1 VEPVT
6 GIAIVDWVLGL
17 LGVAGYPIVF
27 GVTVFENLFVIGGIT
42 PGETIVVAA
51 AFLSTPKYGSLHWPF
66 VWIASVAGTIIG
78 SNISYFLGRKGG
90 RDALLRYGHR
100 FHISEK
106 RIGAA
111 EEYFAR
117 YGSKT
122 VLIGR
127 FTAGFKNFTP
137 MIAGVSRMKLPWF
150 ELYTVIGAM
159 LYTSAMVLIGYFLG
173 ENFDRAMS
181 FVAGVGY
188 VGMGVFLIFVASLF
202 IAYRRRRVR
211 RALED
216 EFEEAAE
223 ERAAVEESQLP
234 VHDEKEP
241 GADER
246 G

>member
-1 VEPVT
+1 MEPVT
-6 GIAIVDWVLGL
+6 GIVIVDWILGL
-17 LGVAGYPIVF
+17 LDVAGYPIVF
-27 GVTVFENLFVIGGIT
+27 GITVFENLFVIGGIT
-42 PGETIVVAA
+42 PGETIVMAA
-51 AFLSTPKYGSLHWPF
+51 AFLSTPSYGSLHWPF
-66 VWIASVAGTIIG
+66 VWLASVTGTIIG

-106 RIGAA
+106 RIGTA

-122 VLIGR
+122 VLIAR

-181 FVAGVGY
+181 VVAGVGY
-188 VGMGVFLIFVASLF
+188 VGMAIFALFVLSLF
-202 IAYRRRRVR
+202 IAYQRRRMRKS
-211 RALED
+211 LED
-216 EFEEAAE
+216 DAE
-223 ERAAVEESQLP
+223 DVTEDQAGVT
-234 VHDEKEP
+234 EP
-241 GADER
+241 HTADRDVCEPRADEHP
-246 G
+246 